1 MIQVEVN
8 PVLNEMKVAEI
19 DYKSVI
25 VQFLGFESKCYG
37 PTVPVQSGAFPAVE
51 RLTMR
56 ERDIPIGLA
65 TSDHESVG
73 LFLILGGVG
82 NIGESKGFFT
92 FDTGA
97 AFPAVDFFAS
107 VARPCEV

>member
-37 PTVPVQSGAFPAVE
+37 PTVPV
-51 RLTMR
+51 
-56 ERDIPIGLA
+56 
-65 TSDHESVG
+65 
-73 LFLILGGVG
+73 
-82 NIGESKGFFT
+82 
-92 FDTGA
+92 
-97 AFPAVDFFAS
+97 
-107 VARPCEV
+107 